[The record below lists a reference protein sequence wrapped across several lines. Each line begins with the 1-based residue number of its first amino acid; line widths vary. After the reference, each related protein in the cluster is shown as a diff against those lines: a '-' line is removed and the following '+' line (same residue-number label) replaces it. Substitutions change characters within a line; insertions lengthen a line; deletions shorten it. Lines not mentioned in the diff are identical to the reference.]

1 MLISTSRVNS
11 FKDNKIARA
20 RWANAI
26 CSLWKTYKRLFTPNC
41 KRNHSITHYGSD
53 NNDNNNKN
61 KNVNTRFAL
70 KDCISQFWDTKTIE
84 MNLSFQLRTFR
95 LEIIIIVII
104 TIIIIIIIIIN
115 SSSSSIVVVGSC
127 CTCYNFVI
135 LKEYLLINF
144 LSFADVITKAPST
157 IKTTTTTAS
166 TTTTISTP
174 GLLLKDCILQFW
186 HIKTVEMNLG
196 FHMPTFWL

>member
-1 MLISTSRVNS
+1 
-11 FKDNKIARA
+11 
-20 RWANAI
+20 
-26 CSLWKTYKRLFTPNC
+26 
-41 KRNHSITHYGSD
+41 
-53 NNDNNNKN
+53 
-61 KNVNTRFAL
+61 
-70 KDCISQFWDTKTIE
+70 

-104 TIIIIIIIIIN
+104 TIIIIIIIIIIYS

-157 IKTTTTTAS
+157 IKTTTTTTAS

-174 GLLLKDCILQFW
+174 GLLLKDCILQF
-186 HIKTVEMNLG
+186 
-196 FHMPTFWL
+196 

>member
-11 FKDNKIARA
+11 FKDNKSARA

-61 KNVNTRFAL
+61 VNTRFAL
-70 KDCISQFWDTKTIE
+70 KDCISQFWDTKTVE

>member
-1 MLISTSRVNS
+1 
-11 FKDNKIARA
+11 
-20 RWANAI
+20 
-26 CSLWKTYKRLFTPNC
+26 
-41 KRNHSITHYGSD
+41 
-53 NNDNNNKN
+53 
-61 KNVNTRFAL
+61 
-70 KDCISQFWDTKTIE
+70 

-166 TTTTISTP
+166 TTTTTISTP

-196 FHMPTFWL
+196 FHMPTF

>member
-26 CSLWKTYKRLFTPNC
+26 CSLWKTYKRLFAPNC

-61 KNVNTRFAL
+61 VNTRSAL
-70 KDCISQFWDTKTIE
+70 KDCISQFWDTKTVE
-84 MNLSFQLRTFR
+84 MNLSFPLRTFR

-104 TIIIIIIIIIN
+104 TIIIIN
-115 SSSSSIVVVGSC
+115 SSSSSSIVVVGSS

-157 IKTTTTTAS
+157 IKTTTTAASTTTAS

>member
-1 MLISTSRVNS
+1 
-11 FKDNKIARA
+11 
-20 RWANAI
+20 
-26 CSLWKTYKRLFTPNC
+26 
-41 KRNHSITHYGSD
+41 
-53 NNDNNNKN
+53 
-61 KNVNTRFAL
+61 
-70 KDCISQFWDTKTIE
+70 

-157 IKTTTTTAS
+157 IKTTTTTTTAS
-166 TTTTISTP
+166 TTTTISTS
-174 GLLLKDCILQFW
+174 GLLLKDCILQF
-186 HIKTVEMNLG
+186 
-196 FHMPTFWL
+196 

>member
-1 MLISTSRVNS
+1 
-11 FKDNKIARA
+11 
-20 RWANAI
+20 
-26 CSLWKTYKRLFTPNC
+26 
-41 KRNHSITHYGSD
+41 
-53 NNDNNNKN
+53 
-61 KNVNTRFAL
+61 
-70 KDCISQFWDTKTIE
+70 

-144 LSFADVITKAPST
+144 LSFADVATKAP
-157 IKTTTTTAS
+157 
-166 TTTTISTP
+166 P

-186 HIKTVEMNLG
+186 DTKTVEMNLS
-196 FHMPTFWL
+196 FHMPTFRLEKGKFISAGAHNS